1 MIVMYTFF
9 LKGFEMDEEILKI
22 LDGLEDFSDRQKI
35 EYLEE
40 MRNNLQKEVSRKLEG
55 VKLITEKIEEIL
67 KKHKGELVI

>member
-1 MIVMYTFF
+1 MYTFF

>member
-1 MIVMYTFF
+1 
-9 LKGFEMDEEILKI
+9 MDEEILKI

>member
-1 MIVMYTFF
+1 
-9 LKGFEMDEEILKI
+9 MDEEILKI

-55 VKLITEKIEEIL
+55 VKLISDKIQEIL
-67 KKHKGELVI
+67 GKQGKGKQ